1 MPIFLQIKKL
11 VSQLFSNLDCKM
23 FLHNVSTIHF
33 QSKIQLHKQVSTN
46 QEKDLATTPG
56 IRISI
61 LCIN

>member
-11 VSQLFSNLDCKM
+11 VSQLFSNLDCKI

-33 QSKIQLHKQVSTN
+33 QLHKQVSTY

-61 LCIN
+61 LYIN